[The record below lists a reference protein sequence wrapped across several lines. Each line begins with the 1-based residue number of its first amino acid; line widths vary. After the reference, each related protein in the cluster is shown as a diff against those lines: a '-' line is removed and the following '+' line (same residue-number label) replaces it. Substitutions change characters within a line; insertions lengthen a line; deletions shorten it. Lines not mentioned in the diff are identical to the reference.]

1 MKEERENCRNCQNIE
16 PLSKNMQFHKTQ
28 IQSKWMIYGI
38 SVLWALFLT
47 ACRLGPVVVKP
58 TPATPPAEVVPLFLE
73 LAEFQWEGGYYGVE
87 QTDFNLTPG
96 VPMEH
101 GWDVVMSPILHPQT
115 ARHFAYPDTRSL
127 GQSVFVYKDQAT
139 AQRAFKEAE
148 ERISILPWGTY
159 QGDFDPRLE
168 SVIIGCDDY
177 RTPDSNISQQCNL
190 LMQQGRY
197 MVQAYILLDEQVTKM
212 SDWDRCVALIQEKL
226 IAQVEQEAQP

>member
-1 MKEERENCRNCQNIE
+1 MQTSHFFVHPQSVVGKGMLLII
-16 PLSKNMQFHKTQ
+16 LS
-28 IQSKWMIYGI
+28 
-38 SVLWALFLT
+38 LT
-47 ACRLGPVVVKP
+47 ACRLGPVVVEP
-58 TPATPPAEVVPLFLE
+58 TPATPPAEVFPLFLE
-73 LAEFQWEGGYYGVE
+73 LAEFQWEEGYYGVE

-115 ARHFAYPDTRSL
+115 ARQVAHPDTRSL

-139 AQRAFKEAE
+139 AQQAFKEMETDIAI
-148 ERISILPWGTY
+148 RLWGIY
-159 QGDFDPRLE
+159 HGNFDPRLE
-168 SVIIGCDDY
+168 NVMIGCDDY

-197 MVQAYILLDEQVTKM
+197 MVRAYILLDEQVTKM

-226 IAQVEQEAQP
+226 IAQVEQEAHSSANEE